1 VSAGTTRGR
10 GLGAASL
17 PADGDPD
24 GDEGDAESEVA
35 GGLEDLAQPA
45 STKAKDKRDK
55 VPAIRER
62 LIEFL
67 RITSSFFE
75 DTPIIA
81 DVNRVVRVFRGLVPC
96 FAALPSQTES
106 GRGDYVVDFG
116 EKSEPLN
123 VHETRTPL
131 APTDVGKLSAIVDK
145 GLPVLAFVFYP
156 AIQDD
161 YEMSCEGSAERNSHP
176 GWVVHFRQVKGKHP
190 RTVSMDAPTELHRL
204 GSTAS
209 EVLPLRIK
217 GRAWIAADSGQVMH
231 LETNLLERI
240 SVIALE
246 ESAVSVEYA
255 PVKFK
260 TQNVEVWLPQF
271 RCCIY
276 GLSKPPYDH

>member
-24 GDEGDAESEVA
+24 GGEGDAESEVA

-45 STKAKDKRDK
+45 STNAKDKRHK

-81 DVNRVVRVFRGLVPC
+81 DVNRVVRVFRGLVAC

-106 GRGDYVVDFG
+106 GRGERGKSLGAPHGVDG
-116 EKSEPLN
+116 GSD
-123 VHETRTPL
+123 RTP
-131 APTDVGKLSAIVDK
+131 SARLDCER
-145 GLPVLAFVFYP
+145 GPP
-156 AIQDD
+156 ATYQ
-161 YEMSCEGSAERNSHP
+161 GP
-176 GWVVHFRQVKGKHP
+176 
-190 RTVSMDAPTELHRL
+190 
-204 GSTAS
+204 
-209 EVLPLRIK
+209 
-217 GRAWIAADSGQVMH
+217 AWLAADSGQVMH
-231 LETNLLERI
+231 LETNLLE
-240 SVIALE
+240 IALE

-271 RCCIY
+271 AVAFTHYRNCRMIIEHTFSDFQ
-276 GLSKPPYDH
+276 LFSVQTQDVIQKPKEP